1 MEISGVD
8 HIFLYCIMLL
18 LAYLYDRLSRENS
31 GGVQYSRNAITPFIL
46 FLLGAVF
53 VVTEGLRYGR
63 GVDQCG
69 NYGPFYLHCM
79 NAKAWSQ
86 DFETMFVWLNQVVY
100 KIDSFRNVWPFG
112 SIFIV
117 YALIFFIC
125 LMVYYRGKEKET
137 KLFLVLAIL
146 ATNFVTEWT
155 IRQGVSFSFI
165 LLGLHYLEQKKWKLL
180 AGSMIVA
187 FGIHHG
193 NALAISLPVIFY
205 FFLNKRIIPWKI
217 SIPLFVV
224 LEYTMQ
230 VSTFQNYV
238 QILSSYINLSS
249 LGGNFEHYVQDN
261 SMMQEAELSAEWVRG
276 SFTQFITVVFYSAIL
291 LVGAETCLVKPKK
304 ITYIYNSFVVAI
316 LIAEPFRLAG
326 SITRLFN
333 ILSCMWFIPLSYA
346 IFNYKL
352 IRHNNKLVKW
362 AMLCIAL
369 YIVTYY
375 GRFILFNPTATYTWN
390 L

>member
-1 MEISGVD
+1 
-8 HIFLYCIMLL
+8 
-18 LAYLYDRLSRENS
+18 
-31 GGVQYSRNAITPFIL
+31 
-46 FLLGAVF
+46 
-53 VVTEGLRYGR
+53 
-63 GVDQCG
+63 
-69 NYGPFYLHCM
+69 
-79 NAKAWSQ
+79 
-86 DFETMFVWLNQVVY
+86 
-100 KIDSFRNVWPFG
+100 
-112 SIFIV
+112 
-117 YALIFFIC
+117 
-125 LMVYYRGKEKET
+125 
-137 KLFLVLAIL
+137 
-146 ATNFVTEWT
+146 
-155 IRQGVSFSFI
+155 
-165 LLGLHYLEQKKWKLL
+165 
-180 AGSMIVA
+180 MIVA

-205 FFLNKRIIPWKI
+205 FFLNNKVIPWKI

-238 QILSSYINLSS
+238 QILSSFINLSS

-276 SFTQFITVVFYSAIL
+276 SFTQFITVVFYSSIL
-291 LVGAETCLVKPKK
+291 LVGAETCLAKPKK